1 MADSFVIT
9 RTPHRVGFLGGG
21 TDLPEISTKIVGAV
35 LTAAIDRY
43 VYVTVKLHSGLFD
56 ERYRLQYSETESCGS
71 VAEIKNDIIRKTLQF

>member
-9 RTPHRVGFLGGG
+9 DTHRVGFLGGG

-43 VYVTVKLHSGLFD
+43 VYVTVQAS
-56 ERYRLQYSETESCGS
+56 QW
-71 VAEIKNDIIRKTLQF
+71 TL